1 MSALFISD
9 LHIDAAR
16 PAVLAGL
23 QRLVDSEA
31 STVDALYILGDLV
44 EIWVGDDDD
53 GPVATSVREALT
65 TASRRCAVY
74 VMHGNRD
81 FLIGAQ
87 FAGQTGATLIDD
99 PSVVE
104 VDGDRVLLAHGD
116 AYCTRDIEY
125 QRLRSLLRS
134 SAWQTE
140 VLSATIEDRRA
151 LAAAVRT
158 GCIAENEN
166 KAANIM
172 DVTPRS
178 VRQAMDA
185 AAVSLMVHG
194 HTHRPGIHDL
204 GGGRRRIVL
213 GDWDRCGWKLRL
225 DRGDAELTCFPLP
238 IHAPG
243 GQDLGSDSL

>member
-9 LHIDAAR
+9 LHIDETR

-23 QRLVDSEA
+23 QQLVDGEA
-31 STVDALYILGDLV
+31 ATVDAFYILGDLV
-44 EIWVGDDDD
+44 EVWVGDDDD
-53 GPVATSVREALT
+53 GPVAASIRDALT
-65 TASRRCAVY
+65 AASRRCAVY

-87 FAGQTGATLIDD
+87 FAEHTGATLIED

-104 VDGDRVLLAHGD
+104 VDGNRVLLAHGD
-116 AYCTRDIEY
+116 AYCTGDAEY
-125 QRLRSLLRS
+125 QRMRAVFRSP
-134 SAWQTE
+134 AWQSE
-140 VLSATIEDRRA
+140 VLSSSIEERRA
-151 LAAAVRT
+151 LAASLRAKS
-158 GCIAENEN
+158 IAANEN

-172 DVTPRS
+172 DVTPSSIR
-178 VRQAMDA
+178 RAMDD

-225 DRGDAELTCFPLP
+225 DKGDPELTCFALT
-238 IHAPG
+238 A
-243 GQDLGSDSL
+243 

>member
-9 LHIDAAR
+9 LHIDETR

-23 QRLVDSEA
+23 RRLVDTEA
-31 STVDALYILGDLV
+31 PSVDALYVLGDLV
-44 EIWVGDDDD
+44 EVWVGDDDD
-53 GPVATSVREALT
+53 GHLATSIRDALT
-65 TASRRCAVY
+65 VASQRCAVH

-81 FLIGAQ
+81 FLIGTQLAE
-87 FAGQTGATLIDD
+87 QTGARLIDD

-104 VDGDRVLLAHGD
+104 VDNQPVLLAHGD
-116 AYCTRDIEY
+116 AYCTRDVEY
-125 QRLRSLLRS
+125 QRLRALFRS
-134 SAWQTE
+134 TTWQNE
-140 VLSATIEDRRA
+140 VLSSTLEERRA
-151 LAAAVRT
+151 LAASLRAKS
-158 GCIAENEN
+158 IAANEN

-172 DVTPRS
+172 DVTPS
-178 VRQAMDA
+178 TIRQAMDD

-225 DRGDAELTCFPLP
+225 DRGDANLSCFPLP
-238 IHAPG
+238 V
-243 GQDLGSDSL
+243 

>member
-9 LHIDAAR
+9 LHVDESR

-23 QRLVDSEA
+23 RRLIDTEA
-31 STVDALYILGDLV
+31 PTVDALYILGDLV
-44 EIWVGDDDD
+44 EVWVGDDDD
-53 GPVATSVREALT
+53 GPVATSIRDALAA
-65 TASRRCAVY
+65 ASRRCAVY

-87 FAGQTGATLIDD
+87 FASDAGVTLIDD

-116 AYCTRDIEY
+116 AYCTGDVEY
-125 QRLRSLLRS
+125 QRLRALFRS

-140 VLSATIEDRRA
+140 VLSSSIEERRA
-151 LAAAVRT
+151 LAASLRAKS
-158 GCIAENEN
+158 IAANEN

-172 DVTPRS
+172 DVTPSS
-178 VRQAMDA
+178 VLQAMDDA
-185 AAVSLMVHG
+185 SVSLMVHG

-213 GDWDRCGWKLRL
+213 GDWDRCGWKLLL
-225 DRGDAELTCFPLP
+225 DGGDAELSCF
-238 IHAPG
+238 
-243 GQDLGSDSL
+243 SLTA

>member
-9 LHIDAAR
+9 LHIDETR

-23 QRLVDSEA
+23 QRLVDGEA
-31 STVDALYILGDLV
+31 ATVDAFYILGDLV
-44 EIWVGDDDD
+44 EVWIGDDDD
-53 GPVATSVREALT
+53 GPVAASIREALT
-65 TASRRCAVY
+65 AASRRGAVY

-87 FAGQTGATLIDD
+87 FAEHTGATLIED

-104 VDGDRVLLAHGD
+104 VDGQRVLLAHGD
-116 AYCTRDIEY
+116 AYCTGDVEY
-125 QRLRSLLRS
+125 QRMRALFRSP
-134 SAWQTE
+134 AWQAE
-140 VLSATIEDRRA
+140 VLSSSIEERRA
-151 LAAAVRT
+151 LAASLRAKS
-158 GCIAENEN
+158 IAANEN

-172 DVTPRS
+172 DVTPS
-178 VRQAMDA
+178 SIRQAMDD

-204 GGGRRRIVL
+204 GGDRRRIVL

-225 DRGDAELTCFPLP
+225 DKGDPELTCFALT
-238 IHAPG
+238 A
-243 GQDLGSDSL
+243 